1 MVRDAFVNGMD
12 VSLGVAAAIAG
23 AGRVLLTLAFLPGQ
37 ASRSAVPRRQ
47 RCRRVGRSWAMT
59 SSSADDAGPTPL
71 AQIPGLR
78 ERKKARTRAAIQGHA
93 LRLFR
98 EQGYDATTVEQIAE
112 AVEISSS
119 TFFRY
124 FPTKE
129 DVVLYDDF
137 DPLLF
142 AAFEVQPAELSPIQ
156 AMRRAL
162 RQVFASVPAAE
173 AEQQWERG
181 RLILAVPE
189 LRMRMLDQLAE
200 AVQLSAEMIAKRVGR
215 RADDPDVLTFTGAL
229 GGALLAAMFANINTL
244 QENYAG
250 VIDSALAYLEA
261 GMPL

>member
-1 MVRDAFVNGMD
+1 MTT
-12 VSLGVAAAIAG
+12 LPAG
-23 AGRVLLTLAFLPGQ
+23 NQPVQ
-37 ASRSAVPRRQ
+37 
-47 RCRRVGRSWAMT
+47 
-59 SSSADDAGPTPL
+59 
-71 AQIPGLR
+71 GLR
-78 ERKKARTRAAIQGHA
+78 ERKKAKTRAAIQRHA
-93 LRLFR
+93 LRLFQ
-98 EQGYDATTVEQIAE
+98 EQGYESTTVEQIAE
-112 AVEISSS
+112 AVEISPS

-142 AAFEVQPAELSPIQ
+142 AAFEAQPAELSPIQ

-162 RQVFASVPAAE
+162 RQVFVNVPAAE

-215 RADDPDVLTFTGAL
+215 RADEFAVRTYAGAMI
-229 GGALLAAMFANINTL
+229 GALLSALLTGANDPNADFVEL
-244 QENYAG
+244 MDG
-250 VIDSALAYLEA
+250 SLAYLEA
-261 GMPL
+261 GLPL